1 MTNRRDKIMFW
12 GCFIALITTSYAFF
26 SRMYLCGGRFMTDF
40 GLDKVTAGELQGAGI
55 WPFGVSIILFSLII
69 DKIGYKIAMI
79 FSFGCYLVYT
89 LMAFAAY
96 SSIHGL
102 TGDALLAGQKKGYAL
117 LYWGSIVLGL
127 GNGTVESYINPIV
140 ATMFHKEKTKWLN
153 ILHAG
158 WPGGLVIGGLCTI
171 ALAKQASEGDWRIVL
186 GLILVPAL
194 IYFFMLIGITF
205 PKSEREQAGV
215 SYVQMLKELGAF
227 GALVGFGLVIA
238 QLGQV
243 FHWPAAAVWI
253 LIGIVVLTFAVVT
266 KSFGRP
272 VLAFLIII
280 MMPLAT
286 TEIGT
291 DGWIS
296 SLMEGPMK
304 QAGYNPGWVL
314 IYTSGIMVVLRFFA
328 GPIVHKLSPLG
339 LLATCALLAI
349 LGLLALSK
357 TSGAGLAM
365 IFGAAT
371 LYGIGKTFFWPTML
385 GVTAEQCPKGGAL
398 TLNTISGIGMLSVG
412 ILGFPFIGYLQE
424 STATKSLAASSPA
437 LYQTVTADKKYLLGD
452 YKAIDPIKSA
462 AVTEEADKTAL
473 NAANTAGQFSALG
486 KMAWF
491 PTFML
496 CGYIVLILY
505 FKGKGG
511 YKPIDL
517 VAGADHSA
525 PKPAQPAAAS

>member
-1 MTNRRDKIMFW
+1 LR
-12 GCFIALITTSYAFF
+12 
-26 SRMYLCGGRFMTDF
+26 
-40 GLDKVTAGELQGAGI
+40 
-55 WPFGVSIILFSLII
+55 
-69 DKIGYKIAMI
+69 
-79 FSFGCYLVYT
+79 
-89 LMAFAAY
+89 
-96 SSIHGL
+96 
-102 TGDALLAGQKKGYAL
+102 
-117 LYWGSIVLGL
+117 
-127 GNGTVESYINPIV
+127 
-140 ATMFHKEKTKWLN
+140 
-153 ILHAG
+153 
-158 WPGGLVIGGLCTI
+158 
-171 ALAKQASEGDWRIVL
+171 
-186 GLILVPAL
+186 
-194 IYFFMLIGITF
+194 
-205 PKSEREQAGV
+205 
-215 SYVQMLKELGAF
+215 ELGAF
-227 GALVGFGLVIA
+227 GALVGFGLVFA

-243 FHWPAAAVWI
+243 FAWPT
-253 LIGIVVLTFAVVT
+253 IVVWLLTGAVVAAFAIVT

-272 VLAFLIII
+272 LLAFLIII

-296 SLMEGPMK
+296 ALMEGPMK
-304 QAGYNPGWVL
+304 QSGYNPGWVL

-339 LLATCALLAI
+339 LLATCATLAI

-357 TSGAGLAM
+357 TNGAGLAM

-424 STATKSLAASSPA
+424 STATKKLEATSPA

-452 YKAIDPIKSA
+452 YKAIDPVKSA
-462 AVTEEADKTAL
+462 ALTTEADKAAL
-473 NAANTAGQFSALG
+473 NVANTTGQFNALA

-491 PTFML
+491 PSFML
-496 CGYIVLILY
+496 CGYIILILY
-505 FKGKGG
+505 FRAKGG

-517 VAGADHSA
+517 VAGAEQTSA
-525 PKPAQPAAAS
+525 KPAEPAPAS